1 MKKNKNR
8 KIKVNAYYNGMDT
21 INNIVG
27 ATSVVGSALSGISD
41 EGSAAN
47 TAGNVL
53 SSAGSLAAAGS
64 AFGPIGTGVGA
75 ALGAVVGGISAA
87 RRRKQLID
95 KRIRDNYIKSTEI
108 GMNQSAADAEE
119 YWNNNN
125 VAYSFENGGILPD
138 LAYVDNNEILR
149 DDNGNI
155 TKVPNNIPGTD
166 NHLIDSS
173 SLDSVL
179 SDNIKRPGTKNTF
192 AKEGEKLVKR
202 MKPSKGKD
210 KFAENTNRLNKLN
223 ANKAYEALLAEQEQ
237 VKAKKGIKPKAKSL
251 IPAYLDGKER
261 SGIAEWLIN
270 EFNSNQ
276 TGTARSDAKKQAA
289 KNILNSGWLKK
300 IYDYFSNSPATTN
313 YSSKDKAK
321 EELDI
326 NTILS
331 QAADYH
337 NALALQKDNKES
349 NRNNVNETTYLDRA
363 AIPLIL
369 NSYTRDS
376 YNNYNKPGV
385 IGLRNSSKEKEK
397 DRENALQL
405 AAFYL
410 NNADKLGWQDLY
422 STALR
427 EANRN
432 NVDGMTYEDKS
443 VNPSSNYRVGSS
455 LFGST
460 IDDVMPE
467 VNYSM
472 QPVTNTNSSSPKAAA
487 YVSTTATKPVAS
499 TNTTLTNTKPN
510 SENTTNVTKTLNP
523 FSKKL
528 EAKPLSTKPN
538 YPTTLPKVDT
548 GNISKK
554 NTQSKDNKSVYP
566 IDWASLAPTIYN
578 TLQGLKDPEIDPL
591 VTNPYNNQ
599 IINSMARRRMNI
611 DPILSAN
618 ARSRAISNYNLA
630 NLNANTG
637 ANLAARTQAAVNE
650 YAANEALY
658 GTKQNADN
666 AYIAD
671 YANTLNNLG
680 QQYTSSKATNLDL
693 NARNR
698 AAARSFTSKAAS
710 QLGEWSQI
718 NSKMRNE
725 YNRDMMMWPLLED
738 FLSQGYTTDKLAQLK
753 RYM

>member
-41 EGSAAN
+41 EGSAVN

-64 AFGPIGTGVGA
+64 AFGHIGTGVGA

-237 VKAKKGIKPKAKSL
+237 VKAKKGIKPKTKSL
-251 IPAYLDGKER
+251 IPAYLDGTEETEKTVPYDPYEYEKNTYR
-261 SGIAEWLIN
+261 
-270 EFNSNQ
+270 
-276 TGTARSDAKKQAA
+276 ARFLEAL
-289 KNILNSGWLKK
+289 KNTDFTYYLRNYLNSIDTVDELKNKVK
-300 IYDYFSNSPATTN
+300 IRYTPGKDKEF
-313 YSSKDKAK
+313 SKD
-321 EELDI
+321 
-326 NTILS
+326 
-331 QAADYH
+331 
-337 NALALQKDNKES
+337 LAL
-349 NRNNVNETTYLDRA
+349 Y
-363 AIPLIL
+363 
-369 NSYTRDS
+369 
-376 YNNYNKPGV
+376 
-385 IGLRNSSKEKEK
+385 
-397 DRENALQL
+397 
-405 AAFYL
+405 YL
-410 NNADKLGWQDLY
+410 NNSDKFDLQNLY

-427 EANRN
+427 EENRN
-432 NVDGMTYEDKS
+432 NVDGMTYESKS
-443 VNPSSNYRVGSS
+443 TNTPSNYRVDSS
-455 LFGST
+455 FFRST
-460 IDDVMPE
+460 IDDGIPE
-467 VNYSM
+467 VDYSA
-472 QPVTNTNSSSPKAAA
+472 QPVANVNNSKVTAS
-487 YVSTTATKPVAS
+487 VSTPSTKSAAKA
-499 TNTTLTNTKPN
+499 NTTTTGSNNNTVTEPN
-510 SENTTNVTKTLNP
+510 NSNVSKVPKQFNP
-523 FSKKL
+523 FLKPL

-554 NTQSKDNKSVYP
+554 NTQSKDSKSTYP

-578 TLQGLKDPEIDPL
+578 TLQGLKNPEIDPL

-599 IINSMARRRMNI
+599 IINSMAKRRMNI

-658 GTKQNADN
+658 GTKQNTDN

-680 QQYTSSKATNLDL
+680 QQYTSSKATNIDL

-698 AAARSFTSKAAS
+698 AATRSFASKAAS

-738 FLSQGYTTDKLAQLK
+738 FLSQGYTTDKLTQLK

>member
-8 KIKVNAYYNGMDT
+8 KIKVNAYYNGMNT

-41 EGSAAN
+41 EGSAVN

-75 ALGAVVGGISAA
+75 ALGAVVGGITAA
-87 RRRKQLID
+87 RKRKQLID
-95 KRIRDNYIKSTEI
+95 KRIRDKYIKSTEV

-237 VKAKKGIKPKAKSL
+237 VKAKKGIKPKTKSL
-251 IPAYLDGKER
+251 IPAYGDGTEETEKTVPYDPYEYEKNTAR
-261 SGIAEWLIN
+261 ARFLETLKN
-270 EFNSNQ
+270 TDFTYYLRNFFNSID
-276 TGTARSDAKKQAA
+276 TVDEL
-289 KNILNSGWLKK
+289 KNKIKTRYTPGKDSHKFDLQNLYSKILEE
-300 IYDYFSNSPATTN
+300 TN
-313 YSSKDKAK
+313 K
-321 EELDI
+321 
-326 NTILS
+326 
-331 QAADYH
+331 
-337 NALALQKDNKES
+337 
-349 NRNNVNETTYLDRA
+349 NVNETSEA
-363 AIPLIL
+363 EN
-369 NSYTRDS
+369 NSPI
-376 YNNYNKPGV
+376 NNR
-385 IGLRNSSKEKEK
+385 I
-397 DRENALQL
+397 
-405 AAFYL
+405 
-410 NNADKLGWQDLY
+410 
-422 STALR
+422 
-427 EANRN
+427 
-432 NVDGMTYEDKS
+432 
-443 VNPSSNYRVGSS
+443 PSSFYR
-455 LFGST
+455 ST
-460 IDDVMPE
+460 IDDGIPE
-467 VNYSM
+467 VDYSV
-472 QPVTNTNSSSPKAAA
+472 QPVANVNNSKVTAS
-487 YVSTTATKPVAS
+487 VSTPSTKSAAK
-499 TNTTLTNTKPN
+499 TNTTTTGSNNNTVTEPN
-510 SENTTNVTKTLNP
+510 NSNVSKVPKQFNP
-523 FSKKL
+523 FLKPL

-538 YPTTLPKVDT
+538 YPTTAPKVDT

-554 NTQSKDNKSVYP
+554 NTQSKDNKSAYP

-578 TLQGLKDPEIDPL
+578 TLQGLKNPEIDPL

-599 IINSMARRRMNI
+599 IINSMAKRRMNI

-658 GTKQNADN
+658 GTKQNTDN

-680 QQYTSSKATNLDL
+680 QQYTSSKATNIDL

-698 AAARSFTSKAAS
+698 AATRAFTSKAAS

>member
-8 KIKVNAYYNGMDT
+8 KIKVNAYYNGMNT

-41 EGSAAN
+41 EGSAVN

-64 AFGPIGTGVGA
+64 AFGHIGTGVGA

-108 GMNQSAADAEE
+108 GMNQSAANAEE

-125 VAYSFENGGILPD
+125 IAYSFENGGILPD

-237 VKAKKGIKPKAKSL
+237 VKAKKGIKPKTKSL
-251 IPAYLDGKER
+251 IPAYLDGTDSE
-261 SGIAEWLIN
+261 
-270 EFNSNQ
+270 
-276 TGTARSDAKKQAA
+276 
-289 KNILNSGWLKK
+289 
-300 IYDYFSNSPATTN
+300 
-313 YSSKDKAK
+313 DKAK

-326 NTILS
+326 NAILS

-337 NALALQKDNKES
+337 NALALQKNNKES
-349 NRNNVNETTYLDRA
+349 
-363 AIPLIL
+363 
-369 NSYTRDS
+369 
-376 YNNYNKPGV
+376 
-385 IGLRNSSKEKEK
+385 
-397 DRENALQL
+397 
-405 AAFYL
+405 
-410 NNADKLGWQDLY
+410 
-422 STALR
+422 
-427 EANRN
+427 NRN
-432 NVDGMTYEDKS
+432 NVDGMTYEAKS
-443 VNPSSNYRVGSS
+443 VNPSSNYRVDKS
-455 LFGST
+455 LFRST
-460 IDDVMPE
+460 KDDVIPE
-467 VNYSM
+467 YNNRIQY
-472 QPVTNTNSSSPKAAA
+472 VTNTNSSSPKAAA

-499 TNTTLTNTKPN
+499 TNTTPTNTTPTDTKLN
-510 SENTTNVTKTLNP
+510 SEATTNVTKPFNP

-554 NTQSKDNKSVYP
+554 NTQSKDNNNSYP

-578 TLQGLKDPEIDPL
+578 TLQGLKNPEIDPL

-599 IINSMARRRMNI
+599 IINSMAKRRMNI

-671 YANTLNNLG
+671 YANALNNLG
-680 QQYTSSKATNLDL
+680 QKYVSSKFANLES
-693 NARNR
+693 NAKNR
-698 AAARSFTSKAAS
+698 AATRAFTSKAAS

-718 NSKMRNE
+718 NSKMRNK

>member
-41 EGSAAN
+41 EGSAVN

-95 KRIRDNYIKSTEI
+95 KRIRDNYIKSTEV

-237 VKAKKGIKPKAKSL
+237 VKAKKGIKPKTKSL
-251 IPAYLDGKER
+251 IPAYGDGTEETEKTVSYDPYEYEKNTYR
-261 SGIAEWLIN
+261 
-270 EFNSNQ
+270 
-276 TGTARSDAKKQAA
+276 ARFLEAL
-289 KNILNSGWLKK
+289 KNTDFTYYLRNYLNSIDTVDELKNKVK
-300 IYDYFSNSPATTN
+300 IRYTPGKDKEF
-313 YSSKDKAK
+313 SKD
-321 EELDI
+321 
-326 NTILS
+326 
-331 QAADYH
+331 
-337 NALALQKDNKES
+337 LALYYLNNSDKFDLQNLYSKILEETNK
-349 NRNNVNETTYLDRA
+349 NVNETSEA
-363 AIPLIL
+363 EN
-369 NSYTRDS
+369 NS
-376 YNNYNKPGV
+376 P
-385 IGLRNSSKEKEK
+385 
-397 DRENALQL
+397 
-405 AAFYL
+405 
-410 NNADKLGWQDLY
+410 
-422 STALR
+422 
-427 EANRN
+427 
-432 NVDGMTYEDKS
+432 
-443 VNPSSNYRVGSS
+443 SNYRVDKS
-455 LFGST
+455 LFRST
-460 IDDVMPE
+460 IDDANPE

-472 QPVTNTNSSSPKAAA
+472 QSVTNTNSSSPKAAA
-487 YVSTTATKPVAS
+487 YVSTTATKPVTS
-499 TNTTLTNTKPN
+499 TKTTPADTKLN
-510 SENTTNVTKTLNP
+510 SETTTNVTKPFNP

-548 GNISKK
+548 GSISKK
-554 NTQSKDNKSVYP
+554 NAQSKDNNNSYP

-578 TLQGLKDPEIDPL
+578 TLQGLKNPEIDPL

-599 IINSMARRRMNI
+599 IINSMAKRRMNI

-658 GTKQNADN
+658 GTKQNTDN

-671 YANTLNNLG
+671 YANALNDLG
-680 QQYTSSKATNLDL
+680 QKYVSSKFANLES
-693 NARNR
+693 NAKNR
-698 AAARSFTSKAAS
+698 AATRAFTSKAAS

>member
-223 ANKAYEALLAEQEQ
+223 ANKAYEVLLAEQEQ
-237 VKAKKGIKPKAKSL
+237 VKAKKGIKPKTKSL
-251 IPAYLDGKER
+251 IPAYEDGK
-261 SGIAEWLIN
+261 
-270 EFNSNQ
+270 
-276 TGTARSDAKKQAA
+276 
-289 KNILNSGWLKK
+289 
-300 IYDYFSNSPATTN
+300 
-313 YSSKDKAK
+313 
-321 EELDI
+321 
-326 NTILS
+326 
-331 QAADYH
+331 
-337 NALALQKDNKES
+337 
-349 NRNNVNETTYLDRA
+349 
-363 AIPLIL
+363 
-369 NSYTRDS
+369 RDS

-385 IGLRNSSKEKEK
+385 VGLRMSLKEKEK
-397 DRENALQL
+397 DIENAANL
-405 AAFYL
+405 AEFYL

-443 VNPSSNYRVGSS
+443 VNSSSSNYDGV
-455 LFGST
+455 
-460 IDDVMPE
+460 VPE

-472 QPVTNTNSSSPKAAA
+472 QPVTNTNSSSPKVAA

-499 TNTTLTNTKPN
+499 TNTTPANTKPN
-510 SENTTNVTKTLNP
+510 SETTTNVTKPFNP

-554 NTQSKDNKSVYP
+554 NTQSKDNKSAYP
-566 IDWASLAPTIYN
+566 IDWVSLAPTIYN
-578 TLQGLKDPEIDPL
+578 TLQGLRNPEIDPL

-599 IINSMARRRMNI
+599 IINSMAKRRMNI

>member
-8 KIKVNAYYNGMDT
+8 KIKVNAYYNGMNT

-27 ATSVVGSALSGISD
+27 ATGVVGSALSGISD
-41 EGSAAN
+41 EGSAVN

-95 KRIRDNYIKSTEI
+95 KRIRDNYIKSTEV

-237 VKAKKGIKPKAKSL
+237 VKAKKGIKPKTKSL
-251 IPAYLDGKER
+251 IPAYLDGTEKNND
-261 SGIAEWLIN
+261 IV
-270 EFNSNQ
+270 SNI
-276 TGTARSDAKKQAA
+276 TKQ
-289 KNILNSGWLKK
+289 
-300 IYDYFSNSPATTN
+300 F
-313 YSSKDKAK
+313 
-321 EELDI
+321 
-326 NTILS
+326 
-331 QAADYH
+331 
-337 NALALQKDNKES
+337 
-349 NRNNVNETTYLDRA
+349 
-363 AIPLIL
+363 
-369 NSYTRDS
+369 
-376 YNNYNKPGV
+376 
-385 IGLRNSSKEKEK
+385 
-397 DRENALQL
+397 
-405 AAFYL
+405 
-410 NNADKLGWQDLY
+410 
-422 STALR
+422 
-427 EANRN
+427 
-432 NVDGMTYEDKS
+432 
-443 VNPSSNYRVGSS
+443 
-455 LFGST
+455 
-460 IDDVMPE
+460 
-467 VNYSM
+467 
-472 QPVTNTNSSSPKAAA
+472 
-487 YVSTTATKPVAS
+487 
-499 TNTTLTNTKPN
+499 
-510 SENTTNVTKTLNP
+510 NP
-523 FSKKL
+523 FLKEL

-538 YPTTLPKVDT
+538 YPTTAPKVDT

-566 IDWASLAPTIYN
+566 IDWTSLAPTIYN
-578 TLQGLKDPEIDPL
+578 TLQGLKNPEIDPL

-599 IINSMARRRMNI
+599 IINSMAKRRMNI

-680 QQYTSSKATNLDL
+680 QQYTSSKATNIDL

-698 AAARSFTSKAAS
+698 AATRSFASKAAS

>member
-64 AFGPIGTGVGA
+64 AFRPIGTGVGA

-95 KRIRDNYIKSTEI
+95 KRIRDNYIKSTEL

-125 VAYSFENGGILPD
+125 PVYSFENGGILPD

-155 TKVPNNIPGTD
+155 TKVPNNMPGTD

-223 ANKAYEALLAEQEQ
+223 ANKAYESLLAEQEQ
-237 VKAKKGIKPKAKSL
+237 VKAKKGIKPKTKSL
-251 IPAYLDGKER
+251 IPAYGDGTEETEKTVHYYPYEYKKNTFR
-261 SGIAEWLIN
+261 ARFAEA
-270 EFNSNQ
+270 F
-276 TGTARSDAKKQAA
+276 RKKH
-289 KNILNSGWLKK
+289 
-300 IYDYFSNSPATTN
+300 
-313 YSSKDKAK
+313 KAK
-321 EELDI
+321 IKHTPI
-326 NTILS
+326 NDKEFAKS
-331 QAADYH
+331 
-337 NALALQKDNKES
+337 LALYYLNNSDKFDLQNLYSKILEETNK
-349 NRNNVNETTYLDRA
+349 NVNETSEA
-363 AIPLIL
+363 EN
-369 NSYTRDS
+369 NSPI
-376 YNNYNKPGV
+376 NNR
-385 IGLRNSSKEKEK
+385 I
-397 DRENALQL
+397 
-405 AAFYL
+405 
-410 NNADKLGWQDLY
+410 
-422 STALR
+422 
-427 EANRN
+427 
-432 NVDGMTYEDKS
+432 
-443 VNPSSNYRVGSS
+443 PSSFYR
-455 LFGST
+455 ST
-460 IDDVMPE
+460 IDDDIPQLYTE
-467 VNYSM
+467 NVN
-472 QPVTNTNSSSPKAAA
+472 A
-487 YVSTTATKPVAS
+487 AS
-499 TNTTLTNTKPN
+499 TKQQAAKTTQAVKPETSST
-510 SENTTNVTKTLNP
+510 SEIQKQFNP
-523 FSKKL
+523 FLKKL

-548 GNISKK
+548 GSISKK
-554 NTQSKDNKSVYP
+554 NAQSKDNNSSYP

-578 TLQGLKDPEIDPL
+578 TLQGFRSPEIEPL

-599 IINSMARRRMNI
+599 IVNSMAKRRMNI

-658 GTKQNADN
+658 GTKQNTDN

-680 QQYTSSKATNLDL
+680 QQYTSSKATNNDL

-698 AAARSFTSKAAS
+698 AATRSFASKAVS

-738 FLSQGYTTDKLAQLK
+738 FLSQGYTADKLAQLK

>member
-8 KIKVNAYYNGMDT
+8 KIKVNAYYNGMNT

-125 VAYSFENGGILPD
+125 VAYSYENGGILPD

-192 AKEGEKLVKR
+192 AKEGEKLVKM

-210 KFAENTNRLNKLN
+210 KFADNTNRLNKLN

-237 VKAKKGIKPKAKSL
+237 VKAKKGIKPKTKSL
-251 IPAYLDGKER
+251 IPAYKYGE
-261 SGIAEWLIN
+261 
-270 EFNSNQ
+270 
-276 TGTARSDAKKQAA
+276 
-289 KNILNSGWLKK
+289 
-300 IYDYFSNSPATTN
+300 
-313 YSSKDKAK
+313 
-321 EELDI
+321 
-326 NTILS
+326 
-331 QAADYH
+331 
-337 NALALQKDNKES
+337 
-349 NRNNVNETTYLDRA
+349 
-363 AIPLIL
+363 
-369 NSYTRDS
+369 RDS

-385 IGLRNSSKEKEK
+385 VGLRMSLKEKEK
-397 DRENALQL
+397 DIENAANL
-405 AAFYL
+405 AEFYL

-427 EANRN
+427 EANRKANVTAVN
-432 NVDGMTYEDKS
+432 NTVDGMAYEDKS
-443 VNPSSNYRVGSS
+443 TIPTNNNYVISPSYFR
-455 LFGST
+455 ST
-460 IDDVMPE
+460 IDGGIPE
-467 VNYSM
+467 VDYSV
-472 QPVTNTNSSSPKAAA
+472 QPVKNTVDSKSLSSTSVPTTKSTVTKNTTTTKPENSS
-487 YVSTTATKPVAS
+487 V
-499 TNTTLTNTKPN
+499 
-510 SENTTNVTKTLNP
+510 TNVSKQFNP
-523 FSKKL
+523 FLKPL

-538 YPTTLPKVDT
+538 YPTTMPKVDT
-548 GNISKK
+548 GNIS
-554 NTQSKDNKSVYP
+554 NNKSSGNVKGTSKSSYP
-566 IDWASLAPTIYN
+566 IDWASLTPTIYN
-578 TLQGLKDPEIDPL
+578 TLQGFRSPEIEPL

-599 IINSMARRRMNI
+599 IVNSMAKRRMNI
-611 DPILSAN
+611 DPMLSAN

-658 GTKQNADN
+658 GAKQNADN

-680 QQYTSSKATNLDL
+680 HQYSSSKLTNLDL

-698 AAARSFTSKAAS
+698 AAARAFSSKAAS

-725 YNRDMMMWPLLED
+725 YNRDMMMWPMLEE

>member
-8 KIKVNAYYNGMDT
+8 KIKVNAYYNGMNT

-41 EGSAAN
+41 EGSAVN

-95 KRIRDNYIKSTEI
+95 KRIRDNYIKSTEV

-125 VAYSFENGGILPD
+125 AAYSFENGGILPD

-223 ANKAYEALLAEQEQ
+223 ANRAYEALLAEQEQ
-237 VKAKKGIKPKAKSL
+237 VKAKKGIKPKTKSL
-251 IPAYLDGKER
+251 IPAYLDGTEKNND
-261 SGIAEWLIN
+261 IV
-270 EFNSNQ
+270 SNI
-276 TGTARSDAKKQAA
+276 TKQ
-289 KNILNSGWLKK
+289 
-300 IYDYFSNSPATTN
+300 F
-313 YSSKDKAK
+313 
-321 EELDI
+321 
-326 NTILS
+326 
-331 QAADYH
+331 
-337 NALALQKDNKES
+337 
-349 NRNNVNETTYLDRA
+349 
-363 AIPLIL
+363 
-369 NSYTRDS
+369 
-376 YNNYNKPGV
+376 
-385 IGLRNSSKEKEK
+385 
-397 DRENALQL
+397 
-405 AAFYL
+405 
-410 NNADKLGWQDLY
+410 
-422 STALR
+422 
-427 EANRN
+427 
-432 NVDGMTYEDKS
+432 
-443 VNPSSNYRVGSS
+443 
-455 LFGST
+455 
-460 IDDVMPE
+460 
-467 VNYSM
+467 
-472 QPVTNTNSSSPKAAA
+472 
-487 YVSTTATKPVAS
+487 
-499 TNTTLTNTKPN
+499 
-510 SENTTNVTKTLNP
+510 NP
-523 FSKKL
+523 FLKEL

-554 NTQSKDNKSVYP
+554 NTQSKDNKSTYP

-658 GTKQNADN
+658 GTKQNTDN

-680 QQYTSSKATNLDL
+680 QQYTSSKATNIDL

-698 AAARSFTSKAAS
+698 AATRAFTSKAAS

>member
-41 EGSAAN
+41 EGSAVN

-95 KRIRDNYIKSTEI
+95 KRIRDNYIKSTEV

-237 VKAKKGIKPKAKSL
+237 VKAKKGIKPKTKSL
-251 IPAYLDGKER
+251 IPAYLDGTEKNND
-261 SGIAEWLIN
+261 IV
-270 EFNSNQ
+270 SNI
-276 TGTARSDAKKQAA
+276 TKQ
-289 KNILNSGWLKK
+289 
-300 IYDYFSNSPATTN
+300 F
-313 YSSKDKAK
+313 
-321 EELDI
+321 
-326 NTILS
+326 
-331 QAADYH
+331 
-337 NALALQKDNKES
+337 
-349 NRNNVNETTYLDRA
+349 
-363 AIPLIL
+363 
-369 NSYTRDS
+369 
-376 YNNYNKPGV
+376 
-385 IGLRNSSKEKEK
+385 
-397 DRENALQL
+397 
-405 AAFYL
+405 
-410 NNADKLGWQDLY
+410 
-422 STALR
+422 
-427 EANRN
+427 
-432 NVDGMTYEDKS
+432 
-443 VNPSSNYRVGSS
+443 
-455 LFGST
+455 
-460 IDDVMPE
+460 
-467 VNYSM
+467 
-472 QPVTNTNSSSPKAAA
+472 
-487 YVSTTATKPVAS
+487 
-499 TNTTLTNTKPN
+499 
-510 SENTTNVTKTLNP
+510 NP
-523 FSKKL
+523 FLKPL

-548 GNISKK
+548 GSISKK
-554 NTQSKDNKSVYP
+554 NTQSKDNNSTYP

-578 TLQGLKDPEIDPL
+578 TLQGLKNPEIDPL

-599 IINSMARRRMNI
+599 IINSMAKRRMNI

-680 QQYTSSKATNLDL
+680 QKYVSSKFANLES
-693 NARNR
+693 NAKNR
-698 AAARSFTSKAAS
+698 AAARSFASKAAS

-718 NSKMRNE
+718 NSKMGNA
-725 YNRDMMMWPLLED
+725 YNRDMMIWPLLED

>member
-237 VKAKKGIKPKAKSL
+237 VKAKKGIKPKTKSL
-251 IPAYLDGKER
+251 MPAYLDGTEKNND
-261 SGIAEWLIN
+261 IV
-270 EFNSNQ
+270 SNI
-276 TGTARSDAKKQAA
+276 TKQ
-289 KNILNSGWLKK
+289 
-300 IYDYFSNSPATTN
+300 F
-313 YSSKDKAK
+313 
-321 EELDI
+321 
-326 NTILS
+326 
-331 QAADYH
+331 
-337 NALALQKDNKES
+337 
-349 NRNNVNETTYLDRA
+349 
-363 AIPLIL
+363 
-369 NSYTRDS
+369 
-376 YNNYNKPGV
+376 
-385 IGLRNSSKEKEK
+385 
-397 DRENALQL
+397 
-405 AAFYL
+405 
-410 NNADKLGWQDLY
+410 
-422 STALR
+422 
-427 EANRN
+427 
-432 NVDGMTYEDKS
+432 
-443 VNPSSNYRVGSS
+443 
-455 LFGST
+455 
-460 IDDVMPE
+460 
-467 VNYSM
+467 
-472 QPVTNTNSSSPKAAA
+472 
-487 YVSTTATKPVAS
+487 
-499 TNTTLTNTKPN
+499 
-510 SENTTNVTKTLNP
+510 NP
-523 FSKKL
+523 FLKEL

-554 NTQSKDNKSVYP
+554 NTQSKDNKSAYP
-566 IDWASLAPTIYN
+566 IDWTSLAPTIYN
-578 TLQGLKDPEIDPL
+578 TLQGLKNPEIDPL

-599 IINSMARRRMNI
+599 IINSMAKRRMNI

-698 AAARSFTSKAAS
+698 AATRAFTSKAAS

-718 NSKMRNE
+718 NSKMKNE

-738 FLSQGYTTDKLAQLK
+738 FLSQGYITDKLAQLK

>member
-8 KIKVNAYYNGMDT
+8 KIKVNAYYNGMNT

-64 AFGPIGTGVGA
+64 AFGHIGTGVGA

-95 KRIRDNYIKSTEI
+95 KRIRDNYIKSTEV

-237 VKAKKGIKPKAKSL
+237 VKAKKGIKPKTKSL
-251 IPAYLDGKER
+251 IPAYLDGTDSE
-261 SGIAEWLIN
+261 
-270 EFNSNQ
+270 
-276 TGTARSDAKKQAA
+276 
-289 KNILNSGWLKK
+289 
-300 IYDYFSNSPATTN
+300 
-313 YSSKDKAK
+313 DKAK

-326 NTILS
+326 NAILS

-337 NALALQKDNKES
+337 NALALQKNNKES
-349 NRNNVNETTYLDRA
+349 
-363 AIPLIL
+363 
-369 NSYTRDS
+369 
-376 YNNYNKPGV
+376 
-385 IGLRNSSKEKEK
+385 
-397 DRENALQL
+397 
-405 AAFYL
+405 
-410 NNADKLGWQDLY
+410 
-422 STALR
+422 
-427 EANRN
+427 NRN
-432 NVDGMTYEDKS
+432 NVDGMTYEAKS
-443 VNPSSNYRVGSS
+443 VNPSSNYRVDKS
-455 LFGST
+455 LFRST
-460 IDDVMPE
+460 IDDVIPE

-472 QPVTNTNSSSPKAAA
+472 QYVTNTNSSSPKAAA

-499 TNTTLTNTKPN
+499 TNTTPTNTTPTDTKLN
-510 SENTTNVTKTLNP
+510 SEATTNVTKPFNP

-554 NTQSKDNKSVYP
+554 NTQSKDSKSTYP

-578 TLQGLKDPEIDPL
+578 TLQGLKNPEIDPL

-599 IINSMARRRMNI
+599 IINSMAKRRMNI

-658 GTKQNADN
+658 GTKQNTDN

-671 YANTLNNLG
+671 YANALNDLG
-680 QQYTSSKATNLDL
+680 QKYVSSKFANLES
-693 NARNR
+693 NAKNR
-698 AAARSFTSKAAS
+698 AATRAFTSKAAS

>member
-75 ALGAVVGGISAA
+75 ALGAVVGGITSA
-87 RRRKQLID
+87 RKKKQIID

-237 VKAKKGIKPKAKSL
+237 VKAKKGIKPKTKSL
-251 IPAYLDGKER
+251 IPAYLDGTER

-276 TGTARSDAKKQAA
+276 TGTTRSDAKKQAA

-326 NTILS
+326 NAILS

-337 NALALQKDNKES
+337 NALALQKNNKES
-349 NRNNVNETTYLDRA
+349 
-363 AIPLIL
+363 
-369 NSYTRDS
+369 
-376 YNNYNKPGV
+376 
-385 IGLRNSSKEKEK
+385 
-397 DRENALQL
+397 
-405 AAFYL
+405 
-410 NNADKLGWQDLY
+410 
-422 STALR
+422 
-427 EANRN
+427 NRN
-432 NVDGMTYEDKS
+432 NVDGMTYEAKS
-443 VNPSSNYRVGSS
+443 VNPSSNYRVDSS
-455 LFGST
+455 FFRST
-460 IDDVMPE
+460 IDDGIPE
-467 VNYSM
+467 VDYSV
-472 QPVTNTNSSSPKAAA
+472 QPVTNVNNSKVTAS
-487 YVSTTATKPVAS
+487 VSTPSTKSAAKA
-499 TNTTLTNTKPN
+499 NTTTTGSNNNTVTEPN
-510 SENTTNVTKTLNP
+510 NSNVSNVPKQFNP
-523 FSKKL
+523 FLKKL

-554 NTQSKDNKSVYP
+554 NTQSKDNNSAYP

-599 IINSMARRRMNI
+599 IINSMAKRRMNI

-658 GTKQNADN
+658 GTKQNTDN

-671 YANTLNNLG
+671 YANALNDLG
-680 QQYTSSKATNLDL
+680 QKYVSSKFANLES
-693 NARNR
+693 NAKNR
-698 AAARSFTSKAAS
+698 AATRAFTSKAAS

-718 NSKMRNE
+718 NSKMRNK

-738 FLSQGYTTDKLAQLK
+738 FLSQGYTTDKLTQLK

>member
-95 KRIRDNYIKSTEI
+95 KRIRDNYIKSTEV

-237 VKAKKGIKPKAKSL
+237 VKAKKGIKPKTKSL
-251 IPAYLDGKER
+251 IPAYLDGTEETEKTVPYDPYEYEKNTYR
-261 SGIAEWLIN
+261 
-270 EFNSNQ
+270 
-276 TGTARSDAKKQAA
+276 ARFLEAL
-289 KNILNSGWLKK
+289 KNTDFTYYLRNYLNSIDTVDELKNKVK
-300 IYDYFSNSPATTN
+300 IRYTPGKDKEF
-313 YSSKDKAK
+313 SKD
-321 EELDI
+321 
-326 NTILS
+326 
-331 QAADYH
+331 
-337 NALALQKDNKES
+337 LALYYLNNSDKFDLQNLYSKILEETNK
-349 NRNNVNETTYLDRA
+349 NVNETSEA
-363 AIPLIL
+363 EN
-369 NSYTRDS
+369 NS
-376 YNNYNKPGV
+376 P
-385 IGLRNSSKEKEK
+385 
-397 DRENALQL
+397 
-405 AAFYL
+405 
-410 NNADKLGWQDLY
+410 
-422 STALR
+422 
-427 EANRN
+427 
-432 NVDGMTYEDKS
+432 
-443 VNPSSNYRVGSS
+443 SNYRVDKS
-455 LFGST
+455 LFRST
-460 IDDVMPE
+460 IDDANPE

-472 QPVTNTNSSSPKAAA
+472 QSVTNTNSSSPKAAA
-487 YVSTTATKPVAS
+487 YVSTTATKPVTS
-499 TNTTLTNTKPN
+499 TKTTPADTKLN
-510 SENTTNVTKTLNP
+510 SETTTNVTKPFNP

-554 NTQSKDNKSVYP
+554 NTQSKDNNNSYP
-566 IDWASLAPTIYN
+566 IDWTSLAPTIYN
-578 TLQGLKDPEIDPL
+578 TLQGLKNPEIDPL

-599 IINSMARRRMNI
+599 IINSMAKRRMNI

-671 YANTLNNLG
+671 YANALNNLG
-680 QQYTSSKATNLDL
+680 QKYVSSKFANLES
-693 NARNR
+693 NAKNR
-698 AAARSFTSKAAS
+698 AATRAFTSKAAS

-718 NSKMRNE
+718 NSKMRNK

>member
-41 EGSAAN
+41 EGSAVN

-95 KRIRDNYIKSTEI
+95 KRIRDNYIKSTEV

-237 VKAKKGIKPKAKSL
+237 VKAKKGIKPKTKSL

-276 TGTARSDAKKQAA
+276 TGTTRSDAKKQAA

-337 NALALQKDNKES
+337 NALALQKNNKE
-349 NRNNVNETTYLDRA
+349 L
-363 AIPLIL
+363 
-369 NSYTRDS
+369 
-376 YNNYNKPGV
+376 
-385 IGLRNSSKEKEK
+385 
-397 DRENALQL
+397 
-405 AAFYL
+405 
-410 NNADKLGWQDLY
+410 
-422 STALR
+422 
-427 EANRN
+427 NRN

-455 LFGST
+455 LFRST

-467 VNYSM
+467 VNYSI
-472 QPVTNTNSSSPKAAA
+472 QSVTNTNSSSPKTAA

-510 SENTTNVTKTLNP
+510 SETTTNVTKTLNP

-554 NTQSKDNKSVYP
+554 NTQSKDNKSTYP

-578 TLQGLKDPEIDPL
+578 TLQGLKNPEIDPL

-599 IINSMARRRMNI
+599 IINSMAKRRMNI

-718 NSKMRNE
+718 NSKMKNE

>member
-237 VKAKKGIKPKAKSL
+237 VKAKKGIKPKTKSL
-251 IPAYLDGKER
+251 IPAYLDGTEETEKTVPYDPYEYEKNTYR
-261 SGIAEWLIN
+261 
-270 EFNSNQ
+270 
-276 TGTARSDAKKQAA
+276 ARFLEAL
-289 KNILNSGWLKK
+289 KNTDFTYYLRNYLNSIDTVDELKNKVK
-300 IYDYFSNSPATTN
+300 IRYTPGKDKEFSN
-313 YSSKDKAK
+313 D
-321 EELDI
+321 
-326 NTILS
+326 
-331 QAADYH
+331 
-337 NALALQKDNKES
+337 LALYYLNNSDKFDLQNLYSKILEETNK
-349 NRNNVNETTYLDRA
+349 NVNETSEA
-363 AIPLIL
+363 EN
-369 NSYTRDS
+369 NS
-376 YNNYNKPGV
+376 P
-385 IGLRNSSKEKEK
+385 
-397 DRENALQL
+397 
-405 AAFYL
+405 
-410 NNADKLGWQDLY
+410 
-422 STALR
+422 
-427 EANRN
+427 
-432 NVDGMTYEDKS
+432 
-443 VNPSSNYRVGSS
+443 SNYRVDKS
-455 LFGST
+455 LFRST
-460 IDDVMPE
+460 IDDANPE

-472 QPVTNTNSSSPKAAA
+472 QSVTNTNSSSPKAAA
-487 YVSTTATKPVAS
+487 YVSTTATKPVTS
-499 TNTTLTNTKPN
+499 TKTTPADTKLN
-510 SENTTNVTKTLNP
+510 SETTTNVTKPFNP

-554 NTQSKDNKSVYP
+554 NTQSKDNNNSYP

-578 TLQGLKDPEIDPL
+578 TLQGLKNPEIDPL

-599 IINSMARRRMNI
+599 IINSMAKRRMNI

-671 YANTLNNLG
+671 YANALNDLG
-680 QQYTSSKATNLDL
+680 QKYASSKFANLES
-693 NARNR
+693 NAKNR
-698 AAARSFTSKAAS
+698 AATRAFTSKAAS

>member
-8 KIKVNAYYNGMDT
+8 KIKVNAYYNGMNT

-47 TAGNVL
+47 TAGSVL

-95 KRIRDNYIKSTEI
+95 KRIRDNYIKSTEV

-237 VKAKKGIKPKAKSL
+237 VKAKKGIKPKTKSL

-337 NALALQKDNKES
+337 NALALQKNNKES
-349 NRNNVNETTYLDRA
+349 
-363 AIPLIL
+363 
-369 NSYTRDS
+369 
-376 YNNYNKPGV
+376 
-385 IGLRNSSKEKEK
+385 
-397 DRENALQL
+397 
-405 AAFYL
+405 
-410 NNADKLGWQDLY
+410 
-422 STALR
+422 
-427 EANRN
+427 NRN
-432 NVDGMTYEDKS
+432 NVDGMTYEAKS
-443 VNPSSNYRVGSS
+443 VNPSSNYRVDKS
-455 LFGST
+455 LFRST
-460 IDDVMPE
+460 IDDGIPE
-467 VNYSM
+467 VDYSV
-472 QPVTNTNSSSPKAAA
+472 QPVANVNNSKVTAS
-487 YVSTTATKPVAS
+487 VSTPSTKPAAK
-499 TNTTLTNTKPN
+499 TNTTTTEPNKNTVTDPN
-510 SENTTNVTKTLNP
+510 NSTVSNVSKQFNP
-523 FSKKL
+523 FLKKL

-548 GNISKK
+548 SNISKK
-554 NTQSKDNKSVYP
+554 NTQSKDNKSAYP

-578 TLQGLKDPEIDPL
+578 TLQGLKNPEIDPL

-599 IINSMARRRMNI
+599 IINSMAKRRMNI

-658 GTKQNADN
+658 GTKQNTDN

-680 QQYTSSKATNLDL
+680 QQYTSSKATNIDL

-698 AAARSFTSKAAS
+698 AATRSFASKAAS

-725 YNRDMMMWPLLED
+725 YNRDMMMWPLLEG

>member
-95 KRIRDNYIKSTEI
+95 KRIRDNYIKSTEV

-337 NALALQKDNKES
+337 NALALQKNNKES
-349 NRNNVNETTYLDRA
+349 
-363 AIPLIL
+363 
-369 NSYTRDS
+369 
-376 YNNYNKPGV
+376 
-385 IGLRNSSKEKEK
+385 
-397 DRENALQL
+397 
-405 AAFYL
+405 
-410 NNADKLGWQDLY
+410 
-422 STALR
+422 
-427 EANRN
+427 NRN

-499 TNTTLTNTKPN
+499 TNTTPANTKPN
-510 SENTTNVTKTLNP
+510 SETTTNVTKPFNP

-554 NTQSKDNKSVYP
+554 NTQSKDNKSAYP

>member
-108 GMNQSAADAEE
+108 GMNQSAANAEE

-237 VKAKKGIKPKAKSL
+237 VKAKKGIKPKTKSL
-251 IPAYLDGKER
+251 IPAYLDGTDSE
-261 SGIAEWLIN
+261 
-270 EFNSNQ
+270 
-276 TGTARSDAKKQAA
+276 
-289 KNILNSGWLKK
+289 
-300 IYDYFSNSPATTN
+300 
-313 YSSKDKAK
+313 DKAK

-326 NTILS
+326 NAILS

-337 NALALQKDNKES
+337 NALALQKNNKES
-349 NRNNVNETTYLDRA
+349 
-363 AIPLIL
+363 
-369 NSYTRDS
+369 
-376 YNNYNKPGV
+376 
-385 IGLRNSSKEKEK
+385 
-397 DRENALQL
+397 
-405 AAFYL
+405 
-410 NNADKLGWQDLY
+410 
-422 STALR
+422 
-427 EANRN
+427 NRN
-432 NVDGMTYEDKS
+432 NVDGMTYEAKS
-443 VNPSSNYRVGSS
+443 VNPSSNYRVDKS
-455 LFGST
+455 LFRST
-460 IDDVMPE
+460 IDDVIPE

-472 QPVTNTNSSSPKAAA
+472 QYVTNTNSSSPKAAA

-499 TNTTLTNTKPN
+499 TNTTPTNTTPTDTKLN
-510 SENTTNVTKTLNP
+510 SETTTNVTKPFNP

-554 NTQSKDNKSVYP
+554 NTQSKDNNSAYP

-578 TLQGLKDPEIDPL
+578 TLQGLKNPEIDPL

-599 IINSMARRRMNI
+599 IINSMAKRRMNI

-658 GTKQNADN
+658 GTKQNTDN

-680 QQYTSSKATNLDL
+680 QQYTSSKATNIDL

-698 AAARSFTSKAAS
+698 AATRSFASKAAS

-718 NSKMRNE
+718 NSKMKNE

>member
-8 KIKVNAYYNGMDT
+8 KIKVNAYYNGMNT

-149 DDNGNI
+149 DYNGNI

-223 ANKAYEALLAEQEQ
+223 ANKAYEILLAEQEQ
-237 VKAKKGIKPKAKSL
+237 VKAKKGIKPKTKSL
-251 IPAYLDGKER
+251 IPAYIDGTEKKKKVVIKDKVIGESSAEYYGGWYDPETGKIYDTTGKYTRDKIRGFKKPVPDYLNRELYENPDLYAYEKEKKER
-261 SGIAEWLIN
+261 SIP
-270 EFNSNQ
+270 FV
-276 TGTARSDAKKQAA
+276 
-289 KNILNSGWLKK
+289 
-300 IYDYFSNSPATTN
+300 
-313 YSSKDKAK
+313 
-321 EELDI
+321 
-326 NTILS
+326 
-331 QAADYH
+331 
-337 NALALQKDNKES
+337 NALA
-349 NRNNVNETTYLDRA
+349 TY
-363 AIPLIL
+363 
-369 NSYTRDS
+369 
-376 YNNYNKPGV
+376 
-385 IGLRNSSKEKEK
+385 
-397 DRENALQL
+397 
-405 AAFYL
+405 YL

-422 STALR
+422 SKALQ
-427 EANRN
+427 EANRRT
-432 NVDGMTYEDKS
+432 VDGMTYESKS
-443 VNPSSNYRVGSS
+443 TKPSSNYRVDTS
-455 LFGST
+455 LFRST
-460 IDDVMPE
+460 IDDVIPE
-467 VNYSM
+467 VDYSV
-472 QPVTNTNSSSPKAAA
+472 QPATNTVNSKSLSSTPAPTTK
-487 YVSTTATKPVAS
+487 STVTKNITATKPENSSV
-499 TNTTLTNTKPN
+499 TNTPKQF
-510 SENTTNVTKTLNP
+510 NP
-523 FSKKL
+523 FLKKL

-554 NTQSKDNKSVYP
+554 NTQSKDNKSAYP

-578 TLQGLKDPEIDPL
+578 TLQGFRSPEIDPL

-599 IINSMARRRMNI
+599 IINSMAKRRMNI

-650 YAANEALY
+650 YVANEALY
-658 GTKQNADN
+658 GTKQNTDN

-698 AAARSFTSKAAS
+698 AATRAFTSKAAS

-738 FLSQGYTTDKLAQLK
+738 FLSQGYTTYKLAQLK

>member
-95 KRIRDNYIKSTEI
+95 KRIRDNYIKSTEV

-237 VKAKKGIKPKAKSL
+237 VKAKKGIKPKTKSL
-251 IPAYLDGKER
+251 IPAYLDGTEETEKTVPYDPYEYEKNTYR
-261 SGIAEWLIN
+261 
-270 EFNSNQ
+270 
-276 TGTARSDAKKQAA
+276 ARFLEAL
-289 KNILNSGWLKK
+289 KNTDFTYYLRNYLNSIDTVDELKNKVK
-300 IYDYFSNSPATTN
+300 IRYTPGKDKEFSN
-313 YSSKDKAK
+313 D
-321 EELDI
+321 
-326 NTILS
+326 
-331 QAADYH
+331 
-337 NALALQKDNKES
+337 LALYYLNNSDKFDLQNLYSKILEETNK
-349 NRNNVNETTYLDRA
+349 NVNETSEA
-363 AIPLIL
+363 EN
-369 NSYTRDS
+369 NS
-376 YNNYNKPGV
+376 P
-385 IGLRNSSKEKEK
+385 
-397 DRENALQL
+397 
-405 AAFYL
+405 
-410 NNADKLGWQDLY
+410 
-422 STALR
+422 
-427 EANRN
+427 
-432 NVDGMTYEDKS
+432 
-443 VNPSSNYRVGSS
+443 SNYRVDKS
-455 LFGST
+455 LFRST
-460 IDDVMPE
+460 IDDANPE

-472 QPVTNTNSSSPKAAA
+472 QSVTNTNSSSPKAAA
-487 YVSTTATKPVAS
+487 YVSTTATKPVTS
-499 TNTTLTNTKPN
+499 TKTTPADTKLN
-510 SENTTNVTKTLNP
+510 SETTTNVTKPFNP

-554 NTQSKDNKSVYP
+554 NTQSKDNNNSYP

-578 TLQGLKDPEIDPL
+578 TLQGLKNPEIDPL

-599 IINSMARRRMNI
+599 IINSMAKRRMNI

-671 YANTLNNLG
+671 YANALNNLG
-680 QQYTSSKATNLDL
+680 QKYVSSKFANLES
-693 NARNR
+693 NAKNR
-698 AAARSFTSKAAS
+698 AATRAFTSKAAS

-718 NSKMRNE
+718 NSKMRNK

>member
-237 VKAKKGIKPKAKSL
+237 VKAKKGIKPKTKSL
-251 IPAYLDGKER
+251 MPAYLDGKER

-337 NALALQKDNKES
+337 NALALQKNNKES
-349 NRNNVNETTYLDRA
+349 
-363 AIPLIL
+363 
-369 NSYTRDS
+369 
-376 YNNYNKPGV
+376 
-385 IGLRNSSKEKEK
+385 
-397 DRENALQL
+397 
-405 AAFYL
+405 
-410 NNADKLGWQDLY
+410 
-422 STALR
+422 
-427 EANRN
+427 NRN
-432 NVDGMTYEDKS
+432 NVDGMTYEAKS
-443 VNPSSNYRVGSS
+443 VNPSSNYRVDKS
-455 LFGST
+455 LFRST
-460 IDDVMPE
+460 IDDANPE

-472 QPVTNTNSSSPKAAA
+472 QSVTNTNSSSPKAAA
-487 YVSTTATKPVAS
+487 YVSTTATKPVTS
-499 TNTTLTNTKPN
+499 TKTTPANTKPN
-510 SENTTNVTKTLNP
+510 SETTTNVTKPFNP

-538 YPTTLPKVDT
+538 YPTTAPKVDT

-554 NTQSKDNKSVYP
+554 NTQSKDSKSTYP

-599 IINSMARRRMNI
+599 IINSMAKRRMNI

-698 AAARSFTSKAAS
+698 AATRAFTSKAAS

>member
-41 EGSAAN
+41 EGSAVN

-95 KRIRDNYIKSTEI
+95 KRIRDNYIKSTEV

-155 TKVPNNIPGTD
+155 TKVPNNMPGTD

-237 VKAKKGIKPKAKSL
+237 VKAKKGIKPKTKSL

-276 TGTARSDAKKQAA
+276 TGTTRSDAKKQAA
-289 KNILNSGWLKK
+289 KNILNSRWLKK

-326 NTILS
+326 NAILS

-337 NALALQKDNKES
+337 NALALQKNNKES
-349 NRNNVNETTYLDRA
+349 
-363 AIPLIL
+363 
-369 NSYTRDS
+369 
-376 YNNYNKPGV
+376 
-385 IGLRNSSKEKEK
+385 
-397 DRENALQL
+397 
-405 AAFYL
+405 
-410 NNADKLGWQDLY
+410 
-422 STALR
+422 
-427 EANRN
+427 NRN
-432 NVDGMTYEDKS
+432 NVDGMTYEAKS
-443 VNPSSNYRVGSS
+443 VNPSSNYRVDSS
-455 LFGST
+455 FFRST
-460 IDDVMPE
+460 IDDGIPE
-467 VNYSM
+467 VDYSA
-472 QPVTNTNSSSPKAAA
+472 QPVANVNNSKVTAS
-487 YVSTTATKPVAS
+487 VSTPSTKSAAKA
-499 TNTTLTNTKPN
+499 NTTTTGSNNNTVTEPN
-510 SENTTNVTKTLNP
+510 NSTVSNVPKQFNP
-523 FSKKL
+523 FLKPL

-538 YPTTLPKVDT
+538 YPTTMPKVDT
-548 GNISKK
+548 GNIS
-554 NTQSKDNKSVYP
+554 NNKSSGNAKGTNKSSYP

-578 TLQGLKDPEIDPL
+578 TLQGLRNPEIDPL

-599 IINSMARRRMNI
+599 IINSMAKRRMNI

-658 GTKQNADN
+658 GTKQNTDN

-680 QQYTSSKATNLDL
+680 QQYTSSKATNIDL

-698 AAARSFTSKAAS
+698 AATRSFASKAAS

>member
-8 KIKVNAYYNGMDT
+8 EIKVNAYYNGMDT

-41 EGSAAN
+41 EGSAVN

-95 KRIRDNYIKSTEI
+95 KRIRDNYIKSTEV

-237 VKAKKGIKPKAKSL
+237 VKAKKGIKPKTKSL
-251 IPAYLDGKER
+251 IPAYLDGTEETEKTVPYDPYEYEKNTHR
-261 SGIAEWLIN
+261 
-270 EFNSNQ
+270 
-276 TGTARSDAKKQAA
+276 ARFLEAL
-289 KNILNSGWLKK
+289 KNTDFTYYLRNYLNSIDTVDELKNKVK
-300 IYDYFSNSPATTN
+300 IRYTPG
-313 YSSKDKAK
+313 KDKEFAN
-321 EELDI
+321 D
-326 NTILS
+326 
-331 QAADYH
+331 
-337 NALALQKDNKES
+337 LAL
-349 NRNNVNETTYLDRA
+349 Y
-363 AIPLIL
+363 
-369 NSYTRDS
+369 
-376 YNNYNKPGV
+376 
-385 IGLRNSSKEKEK
+385 
-397 DRENALQL
+397 
-405 AAFYL
+405 YL
-410 NNADKLGWQDLY
+410 NNSDKFDLQNLY

-432 NVDGMTYEDKS
+432 NVDGMTYESKS
-443 VNPSSNYRVGSS
+443 TNTPSNYRVDKS
-455 LFGST
+455 LFRST
-460 IDDVMPE
+460 IDDIMPE

-472 QPVTNTNSSSPKAAA
+472 QSVTNTNSSSPKAAA

-499 TNTTLTNTKPN
+499 TNTTPAVTKPN
-510 SENTTNVTKTLNP
+510 SETTTNVTKPFNP

-538 YPTTLPKVDT
+538 YPTTAPKVDT
-548 GNISKK
+548 GSISKK
-554 NTQSKDNKSVYP
+554 NVQGKDNNSAYP

-578 TLQGLKDPEIDPL
+578 TLQGLKNPEIDPL

-599 IINSMARRRMNI
+599 IINSMAKRRMNI

-658 GTKQNADN
+658 GTKQNTDN

-671 YANTLNNLG
+671 YANALNDLG
-680 QQYTSSKATNLDL
+680 QKYVSSKFANIES

-698 AAARSFTSKAAS
+698 AATRAFTSKAAS

-738 FLSQGYTTDKLAQLK
+738 FLSQGYTTDKLAKLK

>member
-27 ATSVVGSALSGISD
+27 TTNVVGSALSGISD

-237 VKAKKGIKPKAKSL
+237 VKAKKGIKPKTKSL

-337 NALALQKDNKES
+337 NALALQKNNKES
-349 NRNNVNETTYLDRA
+349 NRND
-363 AIPLIL
+363 
-369 NSYTRDS
+369 
-376 YNNYNKPGV
+376 
-385 IGLRNSSKEKEK
+385 
-397 DRENALQL
+397 
-405 AAFYL
+405 
-410 NNADKLGWQDLY
+410 
-422 STALR
+422 
-427 EANRN
+427 
-432 NVDGMTYEDKS
+432 VDGVTYEAKS

-455 LFGST
+455 LFRST

-467 VNYSM
+467 VNYSI
-472 QPVTNTNSSSPKAAA
+472 QSVTNTNSSSPKAAA

-499 TNTTLTNTKPN
+499 TNTTPTNTKPN
-510 SENTTNVTKTLNP
+510 SETTTNVTKTLNP

-554 NTQSKDNKSVYP
+554 NTQSKDNKSTYP

-578 TLQGLKDPEIDPL
+578 TLQGLKNPEIDPL

-599 IINSMARRRMNI
+599 IINSMAKRRMNI

-671 YANTLNNLG
+671 YANALNDLG
-680 QQYTSSKATNLDL
+680 QKYVSSKFANLES
-693 NARNR
+693 NAKNR
-698 AAARSFTSKAAS
+698 AAARSFASKAAS

-718 NSKMRNE
+718 NSKMGNA
-725 YNRDMMMWPLLED
+725 YNRDMMIWPLLED

>member
-8 KIKVNAYYNGMDT
+8 KIKVNAYYNGMNT

-95 KRIRDNYIKSTEI
+95 KRIRDNYIKSTEV

-155 TKVPNNIPGTD
+155 TKVPNNMPGTD

-237 VKAKKGIKPKAKSL
+237 VKAKKGIKPKTKSL
-251 IPAYLDGKER
+251 IPAYLDGTEETEKTVPYDPYEYEKNTYR
-261 SGIAEWLIN
+261 
-270 EFNSNQ
+270 
-276 TGTARSDAKKQAA
+276 ARFLEAL
-289 KNILNSGWLKK
+289 KNTDFTYYLRNYLNSIDTVDELKNKVK
-300 IYDYFSNSPATTN
+300 IRYTPGKDKEF
-313 YSSKDKAK
+313 SKD
-321 EELDI
+321 
-326 NTILS
+326 
-331 QAADYH
+331 
-337 NALALQKDNKES
+337 LALYYLNNSDKFDLQNLYSKILEETNK
-349 NRNNVNETTYLDRA
+349 NVNETSEA
-363 AIPLIL
+363 EN
-369 NSYTRDS
+369 NS
-376 YNNYNKPGV
+376 P
-385 IGLRNSSKEKEK
+385 
-397 DRENALQL
+397 
-405 AAFYL
+405 
-410 NNADKLGWQDLY
+410 
-422 STALR
+422 
-427 EANRN
+427 
-432 NVDGMTYEDKS
+432 
-443 VNPSSNYRVGSS
+443 SNYRVDKS
-455 LFGST
+455 LFRST
-460 IDDVMPE
+460 IDDANPE

-472 QPVTNTNSSSPKAAA
+472 QSVTNTNSSSPKAAA
-487 YVSTTATKPVAS
+487 YVSTTATKPVTS
-499 TNTTLTNTKPN
+499 TKTTPADTKLN
-510 SENTTNVTKTLNP
+510 SETTTNVTKPFNP

-538 YPTTLPKVDT
+538 YPTTAPKVDT

-554 NTQSKDNKSVYP
+554 NTQSKDNNNSYP

-578 TLQGLKDPEIDPL
+578 TLQGLKNPEIDPL

-599 IINSMARRRMNI
+599 IINSMAKRRMNI

-658 GTKQNADN
+658 GTKQNTDN
-666 AYIAD
+666 AYIAN

-680 QQYTSSKATNLDL
+680 QQYTSSKATNIYL

-698 AAARSFTSKAAS
+698 AATRSFASKAAS

-718 NSKMRNE
+718 NSKMRNK
-725 YNRDMMMWPLLED
+725 YNRDMMMWPMLEE
-738 FLSQGYTTDKLAQLK
+738 FLSQGYTTDRLAQLK

>member
-95 KRIRDNYIKSTEI
+95 KRIRDNYIKSTEV

-155 TKVPNNIPGTD
+155 TKVPNNMPGTD

-237 VKAKKGIKPKAKSL
+237 VKAKKGIKPKTKSL
-251 IPAYLDGKER
+251 IPAYLDGTEETEKTVPYDPYEYEKNTYR
-261 SGIAEWLIN
+261 
-270 EFNSNQ
+270 
-276 TGTARSDAKKQAA
+276 ARFLEAL
-289 KNILNSGWLKK
+289 KNTDFTYYLRNYLNSIDTVDELKNKVK
-300 IYDYFSNSPATTN
+300 IRYTPGKDKEF
-313 YSSKDKAK
+313 SKD
-321 EELDI
+321 
-326 NTILS
+326 
-331 QAADYH
+331 
-337 NALALQKDNKES
+337 LALYYLNNSDKFDLQNLYSKILEETNK
-349 NRNNVNETTYLDRA
+349 NVNETSEA
-363 AIPLIL
+363 EN
-369 NSYTRDS
+369 NS
-376 YNNYNKPGV
+376 P
-385 IGLRNSSKEKEK
+385 
-397 DRENALQL
+397 
-405 AAFYL
+405 
-410 NNADKLGWQDLY
+410 
-422 STALR
+422 
-427 EANRN
+427 
-432 NVDGMTYEDKS
+432 
-443 VNPSSNYRVGSS
+443 SNYRVDKS
-455 LFGST
+455 LFRST
-460 IDDVMPE
+460 IDDANPE

-472 QPVTNTNSSSPKAAA
+472 QSVTNTNSSSPKAAA
-487 YVSTTATKPVAS
+487 YVSTTATKPVTS
-499 TNTTLTNTKPN
+499 TKTTPADTKLN
-510 SENTTNVTKTLNP
+510 SETTTNVTKPFNP

-538 YPTTLPKVDT
+538 YPTTAPKVDT

-554 NTQSKDNKSVYP
+554 NTQSKDNNNSYP

-578 TLQGLKDPEIDPL
+578 TLQGLKNPEIDPL

-599 IINSMARRRMNI
+599 IINSMAKRRMNI

-658 GTKQNADN
+658 GTKQNTDN

-671 YANTLNNLG
+671 YANALNDLG
-680 QQYTSSKATNLDL
+680 QKYVSSKFANLES
-693 NARNR
+693 NAKNR
-698 AAARSFTSKAAS
+698 AATRAFTSKAAS

>member
-237 VKAKKGIKPKAKSL
+237 VKAKKGIKPKTKSL
-251 IPAYLDGKER
+251 IPAYLDGTEETEKTVPYDPYEYEKNTYR
-261 SGIAEWLIN
+261 
-270 EFNSNQ
+270 
-276 TGTARSDAKKQAA
+276 ARFLEAL
-289 KNILNSGWLKK
+289 KNTDFTYYLRNYLNSIDTVDELKNKVK
-300 IYDYFSNSPATTN
+300 IRYTPGKDKEF
-313 YSSKDKAK
+313 SKD
-321 EELDI
+321 
-326 NTILS
+326 
-331 QAADYH
+331 
-337 NALALQKDNKES
+337 LALYYLNNSDKFDLQNLYSKILEETNK
-349 NRNNVNETTYLDRA
+349 NVNETSEA
-363 AIPLIL
+363 EN
-369 NSYTRDS
+369 NS
-376 YNNYNKPGV
+376 P
-385 IGLRNSSKEKEK
+385 
-397 DRENALQL
+397 
-405 AAFYL
+405 
-410 NNADKLGWQDLY
+410 
-422 STALR
+422 
-427 EANRN
+427 
-432 NVDGMTYEDKS
+432 
-443 VNPSSNYRVGSS
+443 SNYRVDKS
-455 LFGST
+455 LFRST
-460 IDDVMPE
+460 IDDANPE

-472 QPVTNTNSSSPKAAA
+472 QSVTNTNSSSPKAAA
-487 YVSTTATKPVAS
+487 YVSTTATKPVTS
-499 TNTTLTNTKPN
+499 TKTTPADTKLN
-510 SENTTNVTKTLNP
+510 SETTTNVTKPFNP
-523 FSKKL
+523 FLKKL

-538 YPTTLPKVDT
+538 YPTTPPKVDT

-554 NTQSKDNKSVYP
+554 NTQSKDNNNSYP

-578 TLQGLKDPEIDPL
+578 TLQGLKNPEIDPL

-599 IINSMARRRMNI
+599 IINSMAKRRMNI

-658 GTKQNADN
+658 GTKQNTDN

-671 YANTLNNLG
+671 YANALNDLG
-680 QQYTSSKATNLDL
+680 QKYVSSKFANLES
-693 NARNR
+693 NAKNR
-698 AAARSFTSKAAS
+698 AATRAFTSKAAS

>member
-108 GMNQSAADAEE
+108 GMNQSAADTEE

-237 VKAKKGIKPKAKSL
+237 VKAKKGIKPKTKSL
-251 IPAYLDGKER
+251 IPAYLDGTEKNKKVV
-261 SGIAEWLIN
+261 IKDKV
-270 EFNSNQ
+270 
-276 TGTARSDAKKQAA
+276 TGESSDEYY
-289 KNILNSGWLKK
+289 SGWYDPETGE
-300 IYDYFSNSPATTN
+300 IYDTTG
-313 YSSKDKAK
+313 KFTGDK
-321 EELDI
+321 
-326 NTILS
+326 
-331 QAADYH
+331 
-337 NALALQKDNKES
+337 
-349 NRNNVNETTYLDRA
+349 
-363 AIPLIL
+363 
-369 NSYTRDS
+369 
-376 YNNYNKPGV
+376 
-385 IGLRNSSKEKEK
+385 
-397 DRENALQL
+397 
-405 AAFYL
+405 
-410 NNADKLGWQDLY
+410 
-422 STALR
+422 
-427 EANRN
+427 
-432 NVDGMTYEDKS
+432 
-443 VNPSSNYRVGSS
+443 
-455 LFGST
+455 
-460 IDDVMPE
+460 
-467 VNYSM
+467 
-472 QPVTNTNSSSPKAAA
+472 
-487 YVSTTATKPVAS
+487 
-499 TNTTLTNTKPN
+499 
-510 SENTTNVTKTLNP
+510 
-523 FSKKL
+523 
-528 EAKPLSTKPN
+528 
-538 YPTTLPKVDT
+538 
-548 GNISKK
+548 ISKK

-578 TLQGLKDPEIDPL
+578 TLQGLKNPEIDPL

-599 IINSMARRRMNI
+599 IINSMAKRRMNI

-680 QQYTSSKATNLDL
+680 QQYTSSKATNIDL

-698 AAARSFTSKAAS
+698 AATRSFASKAAS

-718 NSKMRNE
+718 NSKMKNE

>member
-237 VKAKKGIKPKAKSL
+237 VKAKKGIKPKTKSL
-251 IPAYLDGKER
+251 IPAYGDGTER

-276 TGTARSDAKKQAA
+276 TGTARSDKKKQAA

-337 NALALQKDNKES
+337 NALALQKNNKES
-349 NRNNVNETTYLDRA
+349 
-363 AIPLIL
+363 
-369 NSYTRDS
+369 
-376 YNNYNKPGV
+376 
-385 IGLRNSSKEKEK
+385 
-397 DRENALQL
+397 
-405 AAFYL
+405 
-410 NNADKLGWQDLY
+410 
-422 STALR
+422 
-427 EANRN
+427 NRN
-432 NVDGMTYEDKS
+432 NVDGMTYEAKS

-455 LFGST
+455 LFRST

-467 VNYSM
+467 VNYSI

-499 TNTTLTNTKPN
+499 TKTTPTNTKPN
-510 SENTTNVTKTLNP
+510 SETTANVTKTLNP

-548 GNISKK
+548 GSISKK
-554 NTQSKDNKSVYP
+554 NAQSKDNNNSYP

-578 TLQGLKDPEIDPL
+578 TLQGLKNPEIDPL
-591 VTNPYNNQ
+591 VINPYNNQ

-618 ARSRAISNYNLA
+618 ARSRAISNYNLV

-671 YANTLNNLG
+671 YANALNDLG
-680 QQYTSSKATNLDL
+680 QKYVSSKFANLES
-693 NARNR
+693 NAKNR
-698 AAARSFTSKAAS
+698 AATRAFTSKAAS

>member
-155 TKVPNNIPGTD
+155 TKVPNNMPGTD

-192 AKEGEKLVKR
+192 AKEGEKLVNR

-237 VKAKKGIKPKAKSL
+237 VKAKKGIKPKTKSL
-251 IPAYLDGKER
+251 IPAYLDGTEETEKTVPYDPYEYEKNTYR
-261 SGIAEWLIN
+261 
-270 EFNSNQ
+270 
-276 TGTARSDAKKQAA
+276 ARFLEAL
-289 KNILNSGWLKK
+289 KNTDFTYYLRNYLNSIDTVDELKNKVK
-300 IYDYFSNSPATTN
+300 IRYTPGKDKEF
-313 YSSKDKAK
+313 SKD
-321 EELDI
+321 
-326 NTILS
+326 
-331 QAADYH
+331 
-337 NALALQKDNKES
+337 LALYYLNNSDKFDLQNLYSKILEETNK
-349 NRNNVNETTYLDRA
+349 NVNETSEA
-363 AIPLIL
+363 EN
-369 NSYTRDS
+369 NS
-376 YNNYNKPGV
+376 P
-385 IGLRNSSKEKEK
+385 
-397 DRENALQL
+397 
-405 AAFYL
+405 
-410 NNADKLGWQDLY
+410 
-422 STALR
+422 
-427 EANRN
+427 
-432 NVDGMTYEDKS
+432 
-443 VNPSSNYRVGSS
+443 SNYRVDKS
-455 LFGST
+455 LFRST

-472 QPVTNTNSSSPKAAA
+472 QYVTNTNSSSPKAAA

-499 TNTTLTNTKPN
+499 TKTTPADTKLN
-510 SENTTNVTKTLNP
+510 SETTTNVTKQFNP

-554 NTQSKDNKSVYP
+554 NTQSKDNNNSYP

-578 TLQGLKDPEIDPL
+578 TLQGLKNPEIDPL

-599 IINSMARRRMNI
+599 IINSMAKRRMNI

-671 YANTLNNLG
+671 YANALNDLG
-680 QQYTSSKATNLDL
+680 QKYASSKFANLES
-693 NARNR
+693 NAKNR
-698 AAARSFTSKAAS
+698 AATRAFTSKAAS
-710 QLGEWSQI
+710 QLGKWSQI
-718 NSKMRNE
+718 NSKMKNE

>member
-108 GMNQSAADAEE
+108 GMNQSAANAEE

-237 VKAKKGIKPKAKSL
+237 VKAKKGIKPKTKSL
-251 IPAYLDGKER
+251 IPAYLDGTEETEKTVPYDPYEYEKNTYR
-261 SGIAEWLIN
+261 
-270 EFNSNQ
+270 
-276 TGTARSDAKKQAA
+276 ARFLEAL
-289 KNILNSGWLKK
+289 KNTDFTYYLRNYLNSIDTVDELKNKVK
-300 IYDYFSNSPATTN
+300 IRYTPGKDKEF
-313 YSSKDKAK
+313 SKD
-321 EELDI
+321 
-326 NTILS
+326 
-331 QAADYH
+331 
-337 NALALQKDNKES
+337 LALYYLNNSDKFDLQNLYSKILEETNK
-349 NRNNVNETTYLDRA
+349 NVNETSEA
-363 AIPLIL
+363 EN
-369 NSYTRDS
+369 NS
-376 YNNYNKPGV
+376 P
-385 IGLRNSSKEKEK
+385 
-397 DRENALQL
+397 
-405 AAFYL
+405 
-410 NNADKLGWQDLY
+410 
-422 STALR
+422 
-427 EANRN
+427 
-432 NVDGMTYEDKS
+432 
-443 VNPSSNYRVGSS
+443 SNYRVDKS
-455 LFGST
+455 LFRST
-460 IDDVMPE
+460 IDDANPE

-472 QPVTNTNSSSPKAAA
+472 QSVTNTNSSSPKAAA
-487 YVSTTATKPVAS
+487 YVSTTATKPVTS
-499 TNTTLTNTKPN
+499 TKTTPADTKLN
-510 SENTTNVTKTLNP
+510 SETTTNVTKPFNP

-554 NTQSKDNKSVYP
+554 NTQSKDNNNSYP

-578 TLQGLKDPEIDPL
+578 TLQGLKNPEIDPL

-599 IINSMARRRMNI
+599 IINSMAKRRMNI

-671 YANTLNNLG
+671 YANALNNLG
-680 QQYTSSKATNLDL
+680 QKYVSSKFANLES
-693 NARNR
+693 NAKNR
-698 AAARSFTSKAAS
+698 AATRAFTSKAAS

-718 NSKMRNE
+718 NSKMRNK

>member
-41 EGSAAN
+41 EGSAVN

-87 RRRKQLID
+87 RKRKQLID

-125 VAYSFENGGILPD
+125 VTYSFENGGILPD

-237 VKAKKGIKPKAKSL
+237 VKAKKGIKPKTKSL

-300 IYDYFSNSPATTN
+300 IYDYFSNSPVTTN

-337 NALALQKDNKES
+337 NTLALQKNNKE
-349 NRNNVNETTYLDRA
+349 EDRKVA
-363 AIPLIL
+363 
-369 NSYTRDS
+369 S
-376 YNNYNKPGV
+376 
-385 IGLRNSSKEKEK
+385 
-397 DRENALQL
+397 QL
-405 AAFYL
+405 ATFYL
-410 NNADKLGWQDLY
+410 NNTDNLGWQDLY

-427 EANRN
+427 EANRKANVTAVN
-432 NVDGMTYEDKS
+432 NTVDGMTYEDKS
-443 VNPSSNYRVGSS
+443 TRPTSNNYAISPSYFR
-455 LFGST
+455 ST
-460 IDDVMPE
+460 IDNGIPE
-467 VNYSM
+467 VDYNV
-472 QPVTNTNSSSPKAAA
+472 QPVTNTVDSKSLSSTSVPTTKSTVTKNTTTTQPENSS
-487 YVSTTATKPVAS
+487 V
-499 TNTTLTNTKPN
+499 
-510 SENTTNVTKTLNP
+510 TNVSRQPNP
-523 FSKKL
+523 FLKEL

-554 NTQSKDNKSVYP
+554 NAQSKDNKSAYP

-578 TLQGLKDPEIDPL
+578 TLQGLRNPEIDPL

-599 IINSMARRRMNI
+599 IINSMAKRRMNI

-698 AAARSFTSKAAS
+698 AATRSFASKAAS

>member
-8 KIKVNAYYNGMDT
+8 KIKVNAYYNGMNT

-41 EGSAAN
+41 EGSAVN

-95 KRIRDNYIKSTEI
+95 KRIRDNYIKSTEV

-237 VKAKKGIKPKAKSL
+237 VKAKKGIKPKTKSL
-251 IPAYLDGKER
+251 IPAYLDGTEKNND
-261 SGIAEWLIN
+261 IV
-270 EFNSNQ
+270 SNI
-276 TGTARSDAKKQAA
+276 TKQ
-289 KNILNSGWLKK
+289 
-300 IYDYFSNSPATTN
+300 F
-313 YSSKDKAK
+313 
-321 EELDI
+321 
-326 NTILS
+326 
-331 QAADYH
+331 
-337 NALALQKDNKES
+337 
-349 NRNNVNETTYLDRA
+349 
-363 AIPLIL
+363 
-369 NSYTRDS
+369 
-376 YNNYNKPGV
+376 
-385 IGLRNSSKEKEK
+385 
-397 DRENALQL
+397 
-405 AAFYL
+405 
-410 NNADKLGWQDLY
+410 
-422 STALR
+422 
-427 EANRN
+427 
-432 NVDGMTYEDKS
+432 
-443 VNPSSNYRVGSS
+443 
-455 LFGST
+455 
-460 IDDVMPE
+460 
-467 VNYSM
+467 
-472 QPVTNTNSSSPKAAA
+472 
-487 YVSTTATKPVAS
+487 
-499 TNTTLTNTKPN
+499 
-510 SENTTNVTKTLNP
+510 NP
-523 FSKKL
+523 FLKEL

-548 GNISKK
+548 GNISKN
-554 NTQSKDNKSVYP
+554 NTQSKDNKSTYP
-566 IDWASLAPTIYN
+566 IDWTSLAPTIYN
-578 TLQGLKDPEIDPL
+578 TLQGLKNPEIDPL

-599 IINSMARRRMNI
+599 IINSMAKRRMNI

-698 AAARSFTSKAAS
+698 AATRAFTSKAAS

>member
-64 AFGPIGTGVGA
+64 AFGHIGTGVGA

-95 KRIRDNYIKSTEI
+95 KRIRDNYIKSTEV

-237 VKAKKGIKPKAKSL
+237 VKAKKGIKPKTKSL
-251 IPAYLDGKER
+251 IPAYLDGTEETEKTVPYDPYEYEKNTYR
-261 SGIAEWLIN
+261 
-270 EFNSNQ
+270 
-276 TGTARSDAKKQAA
+276 ARFLEAL
-289 KNILNSGWLKK
+289 KNTDFTYYLRNYLNSIDTVDELKNKVK
-300 IYDYFSNSPATTN
+300 IRYTPGKDKEFSN
-313 YSSKDKAK
+313 D
-321 EELDI
+321 
-326 NTILS
+326 
-331 QAADYH
+331 
-337 NALALQKDNKES
+337 LALYYLNNSDKFDLQNLYSKILEETNK
-349 NRNNVNETTYLDRA
+349 NVNETSEA
-363 AIPLIL
+363 EN
-369 NSYTRDS
+369 NS
-376 YNNYNKPGV
+376 P
-385 IGLRNSSKEKEK
+385 
-397 DRENALQL
+397 
-405 AAFYL
+405 
-410 NNADKLGWQDLY
+410 
-422 STALR
+422 
-427 EANRN
+427 
-432 NVDGMTYEDKS
+432 
-443 VNPSSNYRVGSS
+443 SNYRVDKS
-455 LFGST
+455 LFRST
-460 IDDVMPE
+460 IDDANPE

-472 QPVTNTNSSSPKAAA
+472 QSVTNTNSSSPKAAA
-487 YVSTTATKPVAS
+487 YVSTTATKPVTS
-499 TNTTLTNTKPN
+499 TKTTPADTKLN
-510 SENTTNVTKTLNP
+510 SETTTNVTKPFNP

-554 NTQSKDNKSVYP
+554 NAQSKDNNNSYP

-578 TLQGLKDPEIDPL
+578 TLQGLKNPEIDPL

-599 IINSMARRRMNI
+599 IINSMAKRRMNI

-671 YANTLNNLG
+671 YANALNDLG
-680 QQYTSSKATNLDL
+680 QKYVSSKFANLES
-693 NARNR
+693 NAKNR
-698 AAARSFTSKAAS
+698 AATRAFTSKAAS

>member
-155 TKVPNNIPGTD
+155 TKVPNNMPGTD

-223 ANKAYEALLAEQEQ
+223 ANKAYETLLAEQEQ
-237 VKAKKGIKPKAKSL
+237 VKAKKGIKPKTKSL
-251 IPAYLDGKER
+251 IPAYGDGTEETEKTVPYDPYEYEKNTHR
-261 SGIAEWLIN
+261 
-270 EFNSNQ
+270 
-276 TGTARSDAKKQAA
+276 ARFLEAL
-289 KNILNSGWLKK
+289 KNTDFTYYLRNYLNSIDTVDELKNKVK
-300 IYDYFSNSPATTN
+300 IRYTPG
-313 YSSKDKAK
+313 KDKEFAN
-321 EELDI
+321 D
-326 NTILS
+326 
-331 QAADYH
+331 
-337 NALALQKDNKES
+337 LAL
-349 NRNNVNETTYLDRA
+349 Y
-363 AIPLIL
+363 
-369 NSYTRDS
+369 
-376 YNNYNKPGV
+376 
-385 IGLRNSSKEKEK
+385 
-397 DRENALQL
+397 
-405 AAFYL
+405 YL
-410 NNADKLGWQDLY
+410 NNSDKFDLQNLY

-432 NVDGMTYEDKS
+432 NVDGMTYESKS
-443 VNPSSNYRVGSS
+443 TNTPSNYRVNKS
-455 LFGST
+455 LFRST

-499 TNTTLTNTKPN
+499 TNTKPTNITPANTKPN
-510 SENTTNVTKTLNP
+510 SETTTNVTKPFNP

-538 YPTTLPKVDT
+538 YPTTAPKVDT

-554 NTQSKDNKSVYP
+554 NTQSKDNNSAYP

-578 TLQGLKDPEIDPL
+578 TLQGLKNPEIDPL

-599 IINSMARRRMNI
+599 IINSMAKRRMNI

-658 GTKQNADN
+658 GTKQNTDN

-671 YANTLNNLG
+671 YANALNDLG
-680 QQYTSSKATNLDL
+680 QKYVSSKFANLES

-698 AAARSFTSKAAS
+698 AATRAFTSKAAS

>member
-8 KIKVNAYYNGMDT
+8 KIKVNAYYNGMNT

-41 EGSAAN
+41 EGSAVN

-87 RRRKQLID
+87 HRRKQLID
-95 KRIRDNYIKSTEI
+95 KRIRDNYIKSTEV

-237 VKAKKGIKPKAKSL
+237 VKAKKGIKPKTKSL
-251 IPAYLDGKER
+251 IPAYGDGTEETEKTVPYDPYEYEKNTYR
-261 SGIAEWLIN
+261 
-270 EFNSNQ
+270 
-276 TGTARSDAKKQAA
+276 ARFLEAL
-289 KNILNSGWLKK
+289 KNTDFTYYLRNYLNSIDTVDELKNKVK
-300 IYDYFSNSPATTN
+300 IRYTPGKDKEF
-313 YSSKDKAK
+313 SKD
-321 EELDI
+321 
-326 NTILS
+326 
-331 QAADYH
+331 
-337 NALALQKDNKES
+337 LALYYLNNSDKFDLQNLYSKILEETNK
-349 NRNNVNETTYLDRA
+349 NVNETSEA
-363 AIPLIL
+363 EN
-369 NSYTRDS
+369 NS
-376 YNNYNKPGV
+376 P
-385 IGLRNSSKEKEK
+385 
-397 DRENALQL
+397 
-405 AAFYL
+405 
-410 NNADKLGWQDLY
+410 
-422 STALR
+422 
-427 EANRN
+427 
-432 NVDGMTYEDKS
+432 
-443 VNPSSNYRVGSS
+443 SNYRVDKS
-455 LFGST
+455 LFRST
-460 IDDVMPE
+460 IDDANPE

-472 QPVTNTNSSSPKAAA
+472 QSVTNTNSSSPKAAA
-487 YVSTTATKPVAS
+487 YVSTTATKPVTS
-499 TNTTLTNTKPN
+499 TKTTPADTKLN
-510 SENTTNVTKTLNP
+510 SETTTNVTKPFNP

-548 GNISKK
+548 GSISKK
-554 NTQSKDNKSVYP
+554 NTQSKDSKSTYP

-578 TLQGLKDPEIDPL
+578 TLQGLKNPEIDPL

-599 IINSMARRRMNI
+599 IINSMAKRRMNI

-671 YANTLNNLG
+671 YANALNNLG
-680 QQYTSSKATNLDL
+680 QKYVSSKFANLES
-693 NARNR
+693 NAKNR
-698 AAARSFTSKAAS
+698 AATRAFTSKAAS

-718 NSKMRNE
+718 NSKMKNK

>member
-8 KIKVNAYYNGMDT
+8 KIKVNAYYNGMNT

-27 ATSVVGSALSGISD
+27 ATSVVGSALAGISD

-95 KRIRDNYIKSTEI
+95 KRIRDNYIKSTEV

-237 VKAKKGIKPKAKSL
+237 VKAKKGIKPKTKSL
-251 IPAYLDGKER
+251 IPAYLDGTEETEKTVPYDPYEYEKNTYR
-261 SGIAEWLIN
+261 
-270 EFNSNQ
+270 
-276 TGTARSDAKKQAA
+276 ARFLEAL
-289 KNILNSGWLKK
+289 KNTDFTYYLRNYLNSIDTVDELKNKVK
-300 IYDYFSNSPATTN
+300 IRYTPGKDKEF
-313 YSSKDKAK
+313 SKD
-321 EELDI
+321 
-326 NTILS
+326 
-331 QAADYH
+331 
-337 NALALQKDNKES
+337 LALYYLNNSDKFDLQNLYSKILEETNK
-349 NRNNVNETTYLDRA
+349 NVNETSEA
-363 AIPLIL
+363 EN
-369 NSYTRDS
+369 NS
-376 YNNYNKPGV
+376 P
-385 IGLRNSSKEKEK
+385 
-397 DRENALQL
+397 
-405 AAFYL
+405 
-410 NNADKLGWQDLY
+410 
-422 STALR
+422 
-427 EANRN
+427 
-432 NVDGMTYEDKS
+432 
-443 VNPSSNYRVGSS
+443 SNYRVDKS
-455 LFGST
+455 LFRST
-460 IDDVMPE
+460 IDDANPE

-472 QPVTNTNSSSPKAAA
+472 QSVTNTNSSSPKAAA
-487 YVSTTATKPVAS
+487 YVSTTATKPVTS
-499 TNTTLTNTKPN
+499 TKTTPADTKLN
-510 SENTTNVTKTLNP
+510 SETTTNVTKPFNP

-548 GNISKK
+548 GSISKK
-554 NTQSKDNKSVYP
+554 NAQSKDNNNSYP

-578 TLQGLKDPEIDPL
+578 TLQGLKNPEIDPL

-599 IINSMARRRMNI
+599 IINSMAKRRMNI

-658 GTKQNADN
+658 GTKQNTDN

-671 YANTLNNLG
+671 YANALNDLG
-680 QQYTSSKATNLDL
+680 QKYVSSKFANLES
-693 NARNR
+693 NAKNR
-698 AAARSFTSKAAS
+698 AATRAFTSKAAS

-718 NSKMRNE
+718 NSKMRNK